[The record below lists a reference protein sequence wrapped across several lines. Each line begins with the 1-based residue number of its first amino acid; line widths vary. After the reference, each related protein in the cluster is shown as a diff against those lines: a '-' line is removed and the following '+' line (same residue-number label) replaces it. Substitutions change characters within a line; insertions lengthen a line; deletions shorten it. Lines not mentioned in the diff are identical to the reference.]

1 MDNGSGKI
9 NYWPGFVDAFSN
21 LVLALVF
28 VIVILAMSL
37 GMFSGLMAKMAIQRA
52 LVEQRLKE
60 SQAISASSASAGT
73 GSAPAAVT
81 PPGAAVAPDDEAA
94 SWPAGAEP
102 AGAQEAGPPPQPGA
116 DGVSMPPPA
125 AADRHDTAAAP
136 APDAA
141 VQAALRRENDALRQ
155 ELAALRRKQATPS
168 QAPRPAASGATAA
181 APDAPRSQDPFG
193 PMMPGGDPNL
203 QRRID
208 ADLRRVLKE
217 FSAQRDSAA
226 VIQVVI
232 HVPNYALTENK
243 RTALFYL
250 ISIKDYLMK
259 KNVSPERIRM
269 HMAPAPAGQKD
280 MTVSMSVER

>member
-1 MDNGSGKI
+1 MDNSSGKI

-60 SQAISASSASAGT
+60 SQAT
-73 GSAPAAVT
+73 PAAV
-81 PPGAAVAPDDEAA
+81 GNAATGTLDPAEADDQNDAVD
-94 SWPAGAEP
+94 
-102 AGAQEAGPPPQPGA
+102 QDDA
-116 DGVSMPPPA
+116 DPTQALATTQDSAMAPPA
-125 AADRHDTAAAP
+125 QADDARTP
-136 APDAA
+136 APDLAA
-141 VQAALRRENDALRQ
+141 QAELRKENDALRQ

-168 QAPRPAASGATAA
+168 PSPAAEAGSKIDSATVP
-181 APDAPRSQDPFG
+181 PDAPRPQDPFG
-193 PMMPGGDPNL
+193 PMMPGGDPKL
-203 QRRID
+203 QRHID
-208 ADLRRVLKE
+208 ADLKRVLKE
-217 FSAQRDSAA
+217 FDALHDSAA
-226 VIQVVI
+226 MIHVAI

-259 KNVSPERIRM
+259 KNVSPERIQM
-269 HMAPAPAGQKD
+269 HMDPAPAGQND